1 MFEKGQWFM
10 FNLKNY
16 YLKKLGE
23 VKERKII
30 KEQEK
35 LNASVSNV
43 VQSCGDGLQV
53 FGKPEIA
60 SPERIIIG
68 NRCKINPLVYL
79 NGRSGIT
86 IGDNVTLSRGAKVI
100 STGYDLDWFFQKG
113 ERVHFT
119 DRPVYIGN
127 YCWVGADA
135 IILPGVKITG
145 EKVVVA
151 AGAVVTKDITESK
164 VVVGGNPAKIIKR
177 ME

>member
-1 MFEKGQWFM
+1 M
-10 FNLKNY
+10 FNLKKY
-16 YLKKLGE
+16 YLKKSGKA
-23 VKERKII
+23 KERKEI

-35 LNASVSNV
+35 LNASVRNIV
-43 VQSCGDGLQV
+43 KSCGDGLQV
-53 FGKPEIA
+53 FGKPEIT
-60 SPERIIIG
+60 SPEKIIIG
-68 NRCKINPLVYL
+68 NRCKINSLVYL

-100 STGYDLDWFFQKG
+100 STGYDLDLFFQKG

>member
-1 MFEKGQWFM
+1 ML
-10 FNLKNY
+10 NLKKY
-16 YLKKLGE
+16 YLKKLGK
-23 VKERKII
+23 VKERRQI
-30 KEQEK
+30 KKQEK
-35 LNASVSNV
+35 LNAIVRNV
-43 VQSCGDGLQV
+43 VRSCGDNLQV
-53 FGKPEIA
+53 FGVPEIA
-60 SPERIIIG
+60 SAENIVIG
-68 NRCKINPLVYL
+68 NGCKINSLVYL

-86 IGDNVTLSRGAKVI
+86 IGDNVTLSRGSKVI
-100 STGYDLDWFFQKG
+100 STGYDLNLFFQKG
-113 ERVHFT
+113 ERVHFI

>member
-1 MFEKGQWFM
+1 M
-10 FNLKNY
+10 FNFKKY
-16 YLKKLGE
+16 YLKRLAKA
-23 VKERKII
+23 KERKQI

-35 LNASVSNV
+35 RNASVRTIV
-43 VQSCGDGLQV
+43 KSCGDKLQV
-53 FGKPEIA
+53 FGIPEIA
-60 SPERIIIG
+60 SPEKIIIG
-68 NRCKINPLVYL
+68 NGCKINSLVYL

-100 STGYDLDWFFQKG
+100 STGYDLDLFFQKG
-113 ERVHFT
+113 ERLHFT
-119 DRPVYIGN
+119 DHPVHIGN
-127 YCWVGADA
+127 YCWIGADA
-135 IILPGVKITG
+135 IILPGIKITG